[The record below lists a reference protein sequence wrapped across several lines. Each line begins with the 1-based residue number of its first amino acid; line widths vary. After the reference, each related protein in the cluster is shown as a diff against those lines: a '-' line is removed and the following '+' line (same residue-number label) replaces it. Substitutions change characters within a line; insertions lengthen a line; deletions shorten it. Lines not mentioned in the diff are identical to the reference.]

1 MNQTQ
6 PSSLSQLVDLTKA
19 YEYQLL
25 NIIACG
31 RGLLACDAWHYE
43 PQHLEAVLEI
53 GDRIKDAAS
62 RMLALNAQIRGIE
75 QQVGL
80 H

>member
-1 MNQTQ
+1 MQETTA
-6 PSSLSQLVDLTKA
+6 PGLSRLVDLNKA

-43 PQHLEAVLEI
+43 PHHLEAVLEI

-62 RMLALNAQIRGIE
+62 RMLALNAQIKGIE

-80 H
+80 G

>member
-1 MNQTQ
+1 MQDTQT
-6 PSSLSQLVDLTKA
+6 LGLAHLGELTKA

-53 GDRIKDAAS
+53 GDRIKEAAN
-62 RMLALNAQIRGIE
+62 RMLALNAQIKGIE
-75 QQVGL
+75 RQVGL
-80 H
+80 D